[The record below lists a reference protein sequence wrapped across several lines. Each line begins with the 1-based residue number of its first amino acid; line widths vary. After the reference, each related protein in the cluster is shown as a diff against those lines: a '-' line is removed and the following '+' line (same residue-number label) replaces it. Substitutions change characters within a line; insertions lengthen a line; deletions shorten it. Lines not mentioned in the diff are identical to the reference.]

1 MVGPPTQLAF
11 TTSPRSQAIATC
23 SFSITIETRDAMGRP
38 SPVTSPT
45 AVSFSVGAAMG
56 VTLHSSNLCTST
68 PSTSV
73 TIAAGSSSATLYARG
88 TTPVNAM
95 LTASATG
102 LTSTVQ
108 PLTFVDGPDTLV
120 FTNAP
125 PAPLRAGFCF
135 ALSYQSRRAGAAS
148 PVASNVTVTF
158 ASTPTGSVRYYSDAA
173 CTAPTTA
180 QVLTAGSS
188 TDSVFVRVLTGST
201 PVTIQAGATLLTAA
215 TVTTTALPMVRRGN
229 CSFTSPAWTLVDGGS
244 GTLVDGGPV
253 PDTFAFC
260 GLNPQPISREATM
273 MIFQATTSGAYQ
285 DAMVRCRL
293 PSGGD
298 LTCSRRTGASSANV
312 HWQIVEIPSGL
323 RVIQTGSSSCQPSFT
338 LPAMVDPSKTLLLRS
353 ISNTSNSYDD
363 EDAPV
368 FTLAGPTSVTLSNP
382 DCTGVELQTVEWTG
396 VTVTRGALDGGMDA
410 GVALASVM
418 ASPGA
423 PPQRTALLTQ
433 TGTRINAQLPTCGM
447 MTRGFMSGPS
457 EVNFS
462 RALGDGG
469 CAAFVADFVAHERI
483 DFGSLATVQER
494 TVTFLPGQTS
504 QSPVITSVDT
514 TRTFVF
520 ASNQSAMGQGMGE
533 TNSPNPSL
541 PGEAAFIL
549 ELPST
554 PTATTL
560 TVRRA
565 RSTSTAVVTLYIVQV
580 E

>member
-1 MVGPPTQLAF
+1 M
-11 TTSPRSQAIATC
+11 
-23 SFSITIETRDAMGRP
+23 
-38 SPVTSPT
+38 TSPT
-45 AVSFSVGAAMG
+45 TVTFSVGTAMG
-56 VTLHSSNLCTST
+56 VTFHSSNLCTTT
-68 PSTSV
+68 PSNSV
-73 TIAAGSSSATLYARG
+73 IIGAGSSSSTLYARG

-95 LTASATG
+95 LTASTAG

-125 PAPLRAGFCF
+125 PTPLRAGFCF

-148 PVASNVTVTF
+148 PVASNVTVSF

-173 CTAPTTA
+173 CTAPTTS

-188 TDSVFVRVLTGST
+188 TDSVFVRVLTGSA
-201 PVTIQAGATLLTAA
+201 PVTIQAGAALMTAA
-215 TVTTTALPMVRRGN
+215 TATTTALPMVRRGN
-229 CSFTSPAWTLVDGGS
+229 CSFTSQAWTLVDGGN

-253 PDTFAFC
+253 ADTFASC
-260 GLNPQPISREATM
+260 NLNPQPISRDATM
-273 MIFQATTSGAYQ
+273 MVFQAITSGAYQ

-298 LTCSRRTGASSANV
+298 LTCSRRTGVSSANV

-323 RVIQTGSSSCQPSFT
+323 RVVHIGSSSCQPSFT
-338 LPAMVDPSKTLLLRS
+338 LPAVDPAKTFLLRS
-353 ISNTSNSYDD
+353 VSNRSSSYDD

-368 FTLAGPTSVTLSNP
+368 FTLTGPTSVTLSNATC
-382 DCTGVELQTVEWTG
+382 DGLELQAVEWTG
-396 VTVTRGALDGGMDA
+396 VTVNRGALDGGMDA

-433 TGTRINAQLPTCGM
+433 TGTRVNAELPTCGM
-447 MTRGFMSGPS
+447 MARGFMSGPS

-469 CAAFVADFVAHERI
+469 CASFVADFIAHERI

-494 TVTFLPGQTS
+494 TLTFLPGQTT

-533 TNSPNPSL
+533 TNMPVTSL

>member
-1 MVGPPTQLAF
+1 
-11 TTSPRSQAIATC
+11 
-23 SFSITIETRDAMGRP
+23 MGRP
-38 SPVTSPT
+38 SPVTAPT
-45 AVSFSVGAAMG
+45 NVALSVGAALG
-56 VTLHSSNLCTST
+56 ITLHVANTCTST

-73 TIAAGSSSATLYARG
+73 LIGTGTSSTTFYARG

-95 LTASATG
+95 LTASASVG
-102 LTSTVQ
+102 GMASAVQ
-108 PLTFVDGPDTLV
+108 SLTFLDGPDTLV
-120 FTNAP
+120 FTS
-125 PAPLRAGFCF
+125 PAPAALRAGFCF
-135 ALSYQSRRAGAAS
+135 PLSYQTRRAGAALA
-148 PVASNVTVTF
+148 VASNTTVNF
-158 ASTPTGSVRYYSDAA
+158 LSTPSGSVRFYSDAT
-173 CTAPTTA
+173 CSSPTTA
-180 QVLTAGSS
+180 QVLTAGTT
-188 TDSVFVRVLTGST
+188 TDSVFVRVLTGSA
-201 PVTIQAGATLLTAA
+201 PVTIQAQAALLAQAA
-215 TVTTTALPMVRRGN
+215 LTVTALPMVRRGN
-229 CSFTSPAWTLVDGGS
+229 CSFNSQAWTLIDGGS

-260 GLNPQPISREATM
+260 GLNPQPTSRDATM
-273 MIFQATTSGAYQ
+273 MFFQATSSGAYQ

-298 LTCSRRTGASSANV
+298 LTCSRRTGASSASV

-323 RVIQTGSSSCQPSFT
+323 RVVHTGSSSCPASLT
-338 LPAMVDPSKTLLLRS
+338 LPAAVDPAKTFLLRS
-353 ISNTSNSYDD
+353 TSNTSNSYDD

-368 FTLAGPTSVTLSNP
+368 FTLTGATSVTLSKP
-382 DCTGVELQTVEWTG
+382 GCEGIELQAVEWTG
-396 VTVTRGALDGGMDA
+396 VTVNRGALDGGMDA
-410 GVALASVM
+410 GTAIASVM
-418 ASPGA
+418 VVPGA

-433 TGTRINAQLPTCGM
+433 SGTNINAMIPTCGM
-447 MTRGFMSGPS
+447 MARGFMAGPS

-469 CAAFVADFVAHERI
+469 CADFVADFIAHERI

-494 TVTFLPGQTS
+494 TLTFLPGQTTL
-504 QSPVITSVDT
+504 SPIITSVDT

-533 TNSPNPSL
+533 TNSPITSL

-560 TVRRA
+560 TVRRT